1 MQLYRVKEGD
11 TLSGI
16 ARSLSVSPILLAEQ
30 NGLSLDEPLPVG
42 QAILLFSPSAT
53 HTVKEKEGVKEIAS
67 AHRISRTR
75 LLQYNPALRRAGEP
89 YPGQTLTLSLCDPPL
104 GTLSTVGFI
113 TAGMENL
120 LSEYCP
126 YLSFV
131 SIVGNHFD
139 GDGSLHLLDAEKA
152 LQLARRCYV
161 TPLLGIRPAP
171 LDEKGGEEEKMLAFL
186 QNEAARRHLIDALF
200 SAVKEKG
207 YGGVYL
213 DLSFIPLPAKEAFT
227 AFCMQLRRRLSS
239 LGGILLCALEAK
251 IKGEA
256 PLSPG
261 EDTASLGRAA
271 SALMLGT
278 HAFGSRFAPPCPQ
291 TPFDRLEEATQT
303 ALPHLRPEK
312 TLLGLSLSAKDH
324 TVGSPRPAEY
334 YGTSEALALAKQHG
348 SPICYDKLAACPY
361 FTYQK
366 ENERHIVFFEDAES
380 LYKKLCFLKK
390 MRFSGIGLYPLF
402 PADDALLL
410 MLAGLFRIAKR
421 HGE

>member
-53 HTVKEKEGVKEIAS
+53 HTVKGKEDVKEIAS
-67 AHRISRTR
+67 AHRISHSR
-75 LLQYNPALRRAGEP
+75 LLQYNPALRHAGEP

-104 GTLSTVGFI
+104 GALSTVGFI
-113 TAGMENL
+113 TAGMEEL

-139 GDGSLHLLDAEKA
+139 EDGSLHLLDAEEA
-152 LQLARRCYV
+152 LQLARRRYV
-161 TPLLGIRPAP
+161 TPLLGIRPTP
-171 LDEKGGEEEKMLAFL
+171 KDEKGGEEEKVLSFL
-186 QNEAARRHLIDALF
+186 KNENARQHLVNSLL

-213 DLSFIPLPAKEAFT
+213 DLTFIPLAAKDNFT
-227 AFCMQLRRRLSS
+227 AFCIQLRRKLSS
-239 LGGILLCALEAK
+239 LGGFLLCALEAK
-251 IKGEA
+251 VAGQA

-261 EDTASLGRAA
+261 EDTAALGRAS
-271 SALMLGT
+271 SALMLST
-278 HAFGSRFAPPCPQ
+278 HALTSRFGTPCPLA
-291 TPFDRLEEATQT
+291 PFEKMEWATKE
-303 ALPHLRPEK
+303 ALPLLRPEK
-312 TLLGLSLSAKDH
+312 TMLGLSLCAKDY
-324 TVGSPRPAEY
+324 TVGSQSPATI
-334 YGTSEALALAKQHG
+334 YGTKEALAIAKQHH
-348 SPICYDKLAACPY
+348 SPICYDKLAECPY
-361 FTYQK
+361 FTYEEK
-366 ENERHIVFFEDAES
+366 GRHIVFFEDAES
-380 LYKKLCFLKK
+380 LYKKLTLLKR
-390 MRFSGIGLYPLF
+390 MRFSGIGLYPLSL
-402 PADDALLL
+402 ADDSLL
-410 MLAGLFRIAKR
+410 MMLSGLFRIAKR